1 VHFFYI
7 IFLHFESV
15 VTLFIDLSNFVLS
28 QSISKLA
35 ILSSL
40 YKSHQCCWY
49 VRPPMSITLRNSTH
63 FPSSQ
68 HIHQTT
74 ILFVCIITNLMHCL
88 FLVYWIKI
96 WIKIILHVSGNGT
109 SNKTVSHLRST
120 VCHIHTS
127 YLLMMGCWYLK
138 HILFFS

>member
-7 IFLHFESV
+7 IFLHFEPV

-28 QSISKLA
+28 QSICKLA

-40 YKSHQCCWY
+40 YKSLQCCWY
-49 VRPPMSITLRNSTH
+49 VRPPMSITLRYSTH

-88 FLVYWIKI
+88 FLVYWIKTI
-96 WIKIILHVSGNGT
+96 VHVSGNGT
-109 SNKTVSHLRST
+109 SNMTVSHLRST
-120 VCHIHTS
+120 ICHITE
-127 YLLMMGCWYLK
+127 GGFWV
-138 HILFFS
+138 